1 MTRAAASVVQRGD
14 GGTIVGIDSGA
25 TTAYAALDLDGNL
38 LAMESRK
45 NWGKGDFLRRLE
57 RWTPLIVASDTNPPL
72 KFAKKVAAT
81 FNARLF
87 APPRSLTHRE
97 KCRITSDY
105 GYGNTHERDALAAAL
120 KAYHTTAA
128 NKMRQVKRRFGT
140 REAQERVMRGERMAS
155 L

>member
-1 MTRAAASVVQRGD
+1 M
-14 GGTIVGIDSGA
+14 GIDSGA
-25 TTAYAALDLDGNL
+25 TTAYAALDLDGNI

-45 NWGKGDFLRRLE
+45 NWNKGDFLRRLG
-57 RWTPLIVASDTNPPL
+57 RWTPLVVASDTNPPL

-81 FNARLF
+81 FKARLF

-97 KCRITSDY
+97 KCRITRDFN
-105 GYGNTHERDALAAAL
+105 YGNTHERDALASAI
-120 KAYHTTAA
+120 KAYNSIAA

-155 L
+155 LCRGVLRV

>member
-1 MTRAAASVVQRGD
+1 MVGQGVC
-14 GGTIVGIDSGA
+14 GTIVGIDSGA
-25 TTAYAALDLDGNL
+25 TTAYAALDLDGNV

-45 NWGKGDFLRRLE
+45 NWDKGDFLRRLE

-72 KFAKKVAAT
+72 KFARKVATT
-81 FNARLF
+81 FKARLF
-87 APPRSLTHRE
+87 SPPRSLTHRE
-97 KCRITSDY
+97 KCRMTADY
-105 GYGNTHERDALAAAL
+105 NYGNTHERDALAAAL

-140 REAQERVMRGERMAS
+140 KEAQERVMRGERMAS